1 MTPDVYPGY
10 AQAMVAN
17 CLIPAYY
24 CFAGYDGLNEYVM
37 DTMAANGTILFFHF
51 EPDIFHFDNVGKFA
65 RVAFPPTDPERVA
78 LSRGVFGVWGYGMP
92 TQNPVD
98 VDFPDAT
105 LMKTFPAFLDDDEHL
120 HQLLTRFQITARRMT
135 TLLGNYS
142 VHRRNKAVTNPVFTT
157 ACQWVQTNFRTWSA
171 WIDTLPLCTI
181 HLHMNYT
188 IAEVNNGT
196 ARRVTFQWIRPDP
209 DNASLPYVCEG
220 GMLEL
225 PRPLFSSKS
234 AKWLKNNFA
243 QWNDWLATPPPCD
256 RSHYSYSIHA
266 CDQESRRQV
275 SFFWVVPGDGES
287 RECLGG
293 ISLPPMT
300 SVSCD
305 YVPTSSSVDS
315 AFQGITILS
324 CIIFSLLL
332 ICGIVI
338 VVFREKAVVKRS
350 QWPLLVLIVIGG
362 MILCVDIILGAY
374 QSTDMIC
381 GSLLILDSLSFSMIF
396 VAILVKCLRVYLVFN
411 NKAMKKITVSLWKML
426 KLYSLIV
433 TIDIGIVVVGLLVD
447 YPNAT
452 IFTTPA
458 TEFDG
463 DVDHVTCKSTGLVF
477 SALSLFWKILIVG
490 TGLYFAFLIR
500 HADSDFQETK
510 WIVASAVV
518 MVVGGIV
525 MIPLMYMTMS
535 TALSFTLRSLVLLFG
550 MADGFVQVL
559 VIAFMVM
566 PKLWRLGKIKSTSAK
581 TPAVKNSE
589 QLSSDA
595 IHVEDKTTGKIGRSQ
610 MCPDTTPGMK
620 CRNGCSKNTHCITAE
635 GQGKPCLLVG
645 MMTPAQDPGY
655 FEALL
660 TNSKIP
666 AMFCFAGYAGLN
678 QYVVD
683 TMRQNKSIVFYHF
696 EPDVFHTDKKGLFT
710 RITFPR
716 ANSTA
721 TTSNV
726 NLVSTDFPA
735 SPLMKY
741 YSDTMV
747 HNPTLLN
754 FLTNFALT
762 PLDMTNLLAS
772 YDTLQNDPTVADPL
786 FATACR
792 WVQQNS
798 RTWRGWIERLP
809 LCTLEKHLKVT
820 ITDSFDNMTTPV
832 NTSQIDFRTISFAW
846 FNPNPDNA
854 TEPYLCDGGII
865 TVPPPLKTSRSVEWL
880 MENADEWPLW
890 MHTKPPCQRLHYNYT
905 IGPCTPD
912 STRPVTFFWRLP
924 GRVNGSTECTG
935 GIALPGNLVVECDYI
950 PVASPVYESITML
963 TCIVIMFLVVCG
975 ILVVAFRK
983 RSVVKRAQW
992 PLLLL
997 IVVGGILMCVYIIL
1011 TGGEPTDVLCAARPI
1026 LASLAFSVTFTA
1038 IFVKSLRVYLLFL
1051 AGENRKKIK
1060 VTLWKMIKLYL
1071 VIVVIDTGVVVIG
1084 LLADFP
1090 HPAISIAAAK
1100 TFDGTVDHY
1109 TCHSS
1114 TFIFKAMTIFFK
1126 TLVLIA
1132 GSYVAFLIRNADA
1145 DFQESM
1151 WILASSV
1158 VVVVGAMI
1166 LTPVAYFM
1174 DLDASSIF
1182 AIVSGVVL
1190 FCTVRCC
1197 VMTDI
1202 IH

>member
-1 MTPDVYPGY
+1 MEATQPGRYERTRRTCLTDAWVAATAARAKLNPYARDDQLRLVYKTL
-10 AQAMVAN
+10 Q
-17 CLIPAYY
+17 PALKYPRY
-24 CFAGYDGLNEYVM
+24 QVVDPRQRNGYDPKCGARGILHGVGERVY
-37 DTMAANGTILFFHF
+37 ANGT
-51 EPDIFHFDNVGKFA
+51 
-65 RVAFPPTDPERVA
+65 VAY
-78 LSRGVFGVWGYGMP
+78 RGVINGTFVVEVTAKQSQAIASTIMSILAQESVGYDVTQFETSDTTGVFERISPTGQGKCTPTHANVEVYTPDKTQISRLFTNSSISSAVGYNAQSGLY
-92 TQNPVD
+92 
-98 VDFPDAT
+98 T
-105 LMKTFPAFLDDDEHL
+105 LKANVN
-120 HQLLTRFQITARRMT
+120 TALQGRNASGGVLFSRPYSADYWREYVQSNE
-135 TLLGNYS
+135 LINFYS
-142 VHRRNKAVTNPVFTT
+142 VQRTLN
-157 ACQWVQTNFRTWSA
+157 QT
-171 WIDTLPLCTI
+171 
-181 HLHMNYT
+181 
-188 IAEVNNGT
+188 
-196 ARRVTFQWIRPDP
+196 Q
-209 DNASLPYVCEG
+209 
-220 GMLEL
+220 
-225 PRPLFSSKS
+225 
-234 AKWLKNNFA
+234 
-243 QWNDWLATPPPCD
+243 
-256 RSHYSYSIHA
+256 
-266 CDQESRRQV
+266 
-275 SFFWVVPGDGES
+275 
-287 RECLGG
+287 
-293 ISLPPMT
+293 
-300 SVSCD
+300 
-305 YVPTSSSVDS
+305 
-315 AFQGITILS
+315 
-324 CIIFSLLL
+324 
-332 ICGIVI
+332 
-338 VVFREKAVVKRS
+338 
-350 QWPLLVLIVIGG
+350 
-362 MILCVDIILGAY
+362 
-374 QSTDMIC
+374 
-381 GSLLILDSLSFSMIF
+381 
-396 VAILVKCLRVYLVFN
+396 
-411 NKAMKKITVSLWKML
+411 
-426 KLYSLIV
+426 
-433 TIDIGIVVVGLLVD
+433 
-447 YPNAT
+447 
-452 IFTTPA
+452 
-458 TEFDG
+458 
-463 DVDHVTCKSTGLVF
+463 
-477 SALSLFWKILIVG
+477 
-490 TGLYFAFLIR
+490 
-500 HADSDFQETK
+500 
-510 WIVASAVV
+510 
-518 MVVGGIV
+518 
-525 MIPLMYMTMS
+525 
-535 TALSFTLRSLVLLFG
+535 
-550 MADGFVQVL
+550 
-559 VIAFMVM
+559 
-566 PKLWRLGKIKSTSAK
+566 
-581 TPAVKNSE
+581 
-589 QLSSDA
+589 
-595 IHVEDKTTGKIGRSQ
+595 IGRSQ
-610 MCPDTTPGMK
+610 MCPDTTPGMT

-721 TTSNV
+721 TTSWTTNV

-809 LCTLEKHLKVT
+809 LCTLENHLKVT

-890 MHTKPPCQRLHYNYT
+890 MHTKPPCERLHYNYT

-1109 TCHSS
+1109 MCHSS

-1190 FCTVRCC
+1190 FCTVLVVVLMLGPKFWRLRNTRYAIST
-1197 VMTDI
+1197 VKGASTDAGSTVKGERASSQVSSDVAPDSGAI
-1202 IH
+1202 LK